1 MQLLG
6 IFVSQR
12 WYPWLLLP
20 LEKSLNGRKR
30 RIWFISTPPPGCAQN
45 RDFFLSSVHHEPFF
59 EKLKVELFLVT
70 PYSIGY
76 AIREQTLFLK

>member
-1 MQLLG
+1 MEENEEFGSFRPQ
-6 IFVSQR
+6 
-12 WYPWLLLP
+12 
-20 LEKSLNGRKR
+20 
-30 RIWFISTPPPGCAQN
+30 PPGCAQN